1 MDNLRRRGD
10 ERRPICSNTKLAYRS
25 FQGKEI
31 IRQTLNDNV
40 LSVPEQTRL
49 SKRARI
55 DFSDVLPRG
64 PGRPVLPVIPRE
76 TYKLGTKRLVRE
88 RVLSISKCESV
99 VVIVRIREDH
109 HVL

>member
-10 ERRPICSNTKLAYRS
+10 ERRPICSDTKLAYRS
-25 FQGKEI
+25 FHDKEI

-49 SKRARI
+49 GKRARI
-55 DFSDVLPRG
+55 NFSDVFPRG
-64 PGRPVLPVIPRE
+64 PGRPVLSVIPRE
-76 TYKLGTKRLVRE
+76 TYELSTERLVRE

-99 VVIVRIREDH
+99 VVIVRIRENH